1 MDLKKLLEAE
11 LESEFELL
19 KGIEPEQEGY
29 RPTVDSVSKLMDR
42 AIELKKLDIEI
53 EDRAKKREEAKALAE
68 FEKQMKLDMMK
79 ADRETA
85 ELEKK
90 LKLAQMEEER
100 TDRVIKNCLSAAG
113 ILLPIVVTIWGT
125 VVSLKFEEEGTVTTI
140 MGRGF
145 VNKLLPKK

>member
-1 MDLKKLLEAE
+1 MDLQNLLETE

-19 KGIEPEQEGY
+19 RGMEPEEEGY
-29 RPTVDSVSKLMDR
+29 KPTVDSVSKLMDR

-85 ELEKK
+85 ELENRLK
-90 LKLAQMEEER
+90 LKQMEEER
-100 TDRVIKNCLSAAG
+100 QDRLIKNCISVAA
-113 ILLPIVVTIWGT
+113 ILLPIGVTIWGT
-125 VVSLKFEEEGTVTTI
+125 VVSLKFEEEGSVTTI

-145 VNKLLPKK
+145 INKLLPKK